1 MERIDMDMQKDEVK
15 PSGKRV
21 NAGVW
26 KRMMRNYTLAMI
38 AGMASLACLMPNLHN
53 DASTMMLG
61 GVLIGGLLLFGGAF
75 GIVVSIFFHY
85 LNKNS

>member
-1 MERIDMDMQKDEVK
+1 MKQSDMDTQKDEIK
-15 PSGKRV
+15 QPGKRAD
-21 NAGVW
+21 AGVW

-38 AGMASLACLMPNLHN
+38 AGMISLAYLMPNLHN

-75 GIVVSIFFHY
+75 GIVVSLFFHY
-85 LNKNS
+85 LNKNK